1 MNDINTTTIK
11 LFCEVKYMQS
21 KKIDNPELLAQG
33 GDMAEIAMAAARQQQ
48 SNMLL
53 LNKDL
58 LPSKGKFYPGD
69 LYIKKLSTIDIKNL
83 STLTSDTIDGV
94 VNGIIARCVQGI
106 NVNDVLVGDKFWLIF
121 YLRNLT
127 YNDYPYSVKYHCEE
141 CGKMGIFK
149 MQQKDLIVTYISDDF
164 NTNYK
169 MDNGDEIEIG
179 FPTVGNEVQC
189 NQIIKEPDK
198 YSPTGEVDEELL
210 NVACHIKSINGEK
223 KSIMRAYEYICNL
236 DALSFTNFGNYMA
249 EINFGIKPYI
259 EIPCDCTNKVIAA
272 LELKPEYFMPKIK
285 NDK

>member
-11 LFCEVKYMQS
+11 LFCEVKYIQS
-21 KKIDNPELLAQG
+21 KKIENPELLAQG

-106 NVNDVLVGDKFWLIF
+106 NVNDILVGDKFWLIF

-210 NVACHIKSINGEK
+210 NVACHIKAINGEK

-259 EIPCDCTNKVIAA
+259 EITCDCTNKVIAA

>member
-58 LPSKGKFYPGD
+58 LPSKGKFYPND
-69 LYIKKLSTIDIKNL
+69 IYVKKLSTIDIKNL
-83 STLTSDTIDGV
+83 STLSKDMIDGV
-94 VNGIIARCVQGI
+94 INGILARCVQGV
-106 NVNDVLVGDKFWLIF
+106 NVNDILVGDKFWFIF

-127 YNDYPYSVKYHCEE
+127 YNDYPFNVKYECEK
-141 CGKMGIFK
+141 CGKVGIYK
-149 MQQKDLIVTYISDDF
+149 MQQKDIIVNYLKDDF
-164 NTNYK
+164 NSKYTMN
-169 MDNGDEIEIG
+169 NGDEIEIA

-189 NQIIKEPDK
+189 NQIIKEPEK
-198 YSPTGEVDEELL
+198 YSPTGEVDEAIL
-210 NVACHIKSINGEK
+210 NVACYIKSINGVK
-223 KSIMRAYEYICNL
+223 QTIMKSYEYICNL
-236 DALSFTNFGNYMA
+236 DALSFTNFANDMTD
-249 EINFGIKPYI
+249 IDFGIKIYM
-259 EIPCDCTNKVIAA
+259 EIPCECTNVVNVPISLA
-272 LELKPEYFMPKIK
+272 PEYFMPKIK